1 MTEPIEPGVGRAC
14 AAAPESHAATAMPR
28 CASGAALL
36 LLALL
41 SVPLGAQPRPAEV
54 RGHVGT
60 ATFFESPQ
68 HFTAGASY
76 RKYLGIRGWGI
87 EPEYSFMTDGSGSHE
102 DHMLIL
108 NVVKDLANPS
118 RRVVPYMVMGA
129 GLNFYRTPRYSSR
142 VLGGPAWGLGFKTWT
157 GDRVFIAPEFRIGL
171 EPNLQFSL
179 SVGFA
184 PRR

>member
-1 MTEPIEPGVGRAC
+1 MTDQIEQGVGRAC
-14 AAAPESHAATAMPR
+14 AAASESRAATAMAR
-28 CASGAALL
+28 CASGAAVL

-41 SVPLGAQPRPAEV
+41 SVPLGAQPRPVEV

-60 ATFFESPQ
+60 ATFSEAPQ

-87 EPEYSFMTDGSGSHE
+87 EPEYSFMTEGSHQ

-118 RRVVPYMVMGA
+118 RTMVPYMVTGA
-129 GLNFYRTPRYSSR
+129 GLNFYRTPRYTGKEF
-142 VLGGPAWGLGFKTWT
+142 GGLAWGMGFKTWT

-171 EPNLQFSL
+171 EPNLRFSL